1 MHRVTQNSVGGG
13 QVLVLSIQ
21 GNSVPACILLRK
33 NFWNGVPV
41 RSVTKI
47 ALIITLNP
55 LNYTHSH
62 NNTLQAEEK
71 QKKIHFML
79 YCFRN
84 YHFLKIYLFL
94 LSCLKLRNKTLNV
107 EWPKIKF
114 MLSISVLIQAVT
126 LI

>member
-1 MHRVTQNSVGGG
+1 MSTRSHFSSPFETLKKKSVLTWTLHCNQCYFYKKRIGSGTHRVTQNSVGGG

-21 GNSVPACILLRK
+21 GNTVPACILLRK

-47 ALIITLNP
+47 ALIIILNP

-71 QKKIHFML
+71 QKNTFYVI
-79 YCFRN
+79 
-84 YHFLKIYLFL
+84 LF
-94 LSCLKLRNKTLNV
+94 
-107 EWPKIKF
+107 
-114 MLSISVLIQAVT
+114 
-126 LI
+126 